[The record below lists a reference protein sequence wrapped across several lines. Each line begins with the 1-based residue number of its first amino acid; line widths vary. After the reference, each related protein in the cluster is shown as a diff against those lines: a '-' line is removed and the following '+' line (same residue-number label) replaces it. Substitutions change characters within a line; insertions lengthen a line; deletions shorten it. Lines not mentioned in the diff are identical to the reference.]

1 MNISKKTQVK
11 KDIPFSQSSSSPR
24 SLSFP
29 RKRESIKRGLI
40 SDQAT
45 KELKQA
51 TMKQLFTYGTKG
63 EKTKQT
69 EIGEIPLKWEIVEIE
84 DLFHLKQ
91 GKSLSAK
98 NQTGLYL
105 KSFLRTSNIFW
116 GHLDLT
122 KLDAMD
128 ILDKER
134 ETLLLKK
141 DDLLVCEGGDI
152 GRTAIWNDELSEC
165 YYQNH
170 IHRLRVKSNQKVCP
184 LFYMYW
190 MDVAVRQLNV
200 YGTFGNRTTIPN
212 LPGKRLLKFKLPL
225 PPLEEQKKIAGV
237 LSQIQKAMETQNQQI
252 KATKELKQA
261 TMKQLFTYGTRGE
274 KTQTKK
280 DIPFLQSSSSSHS
293 LSLPRKQESIKR
305 GSISDNLLRM
315 INLGDICT
323 FEYGKPLKK
332 ADRYKGKY
340 PVLGS
345 NGIVDYHNQYL
356 VKGPCI
362 IVGRKGTA
370 GKITYSENN
379 CFPID
384 TTFFVQLRNK
394 NQCDLKYLDF
404 AMQVSNLEKLKT
416 QSNVPGLNRNDAYKI
431 KIPLPSLEEQKEI
444 ADILQGID
452 KKVEVHEKKK
462 KALEE
467 LFKTM
472 LNKLMTGKIRVHNL
486 NILKQYKGYYV

>member
-1 MNISKKTQVK
+1 MNISKKIKVK

-40 SDQAT
+40 PDPAT
-45 KELKQA
+45 KGLKQA

-69 EIGEIPLKWEIVEIE
+69 EIGEIPISWTYKHLSELCHYSSGRTPARSNLSYWSNGEIPWVSIS
-84 DLFHLKQ
+84 DMQQ
-91 GKSLSAK
+91 GKAIFRTKEKISKQAFIE
-98 NQTGLYL
+98 
-105 KSFLRTSNIFW
+105 SF
-116 GHLDLT
+116 GGK
-122 KLDAMD
+122 KLVP
-128 ILDKER
+128 KH
-134 ETLLLKK
+134 TLLMSFKLT
-141 DDLLVCEGGDI
+141 I
-152 GRTAIWNDELSEC
+152 GRTCFAGVDLVHNEAIVAIYPKKEVLDKLYLSF
-165 YYQNH
+165 YLPTVDYSIYQDRQIKGNT
-170 IHRLRVKSNQKVCP
+170 LNKSKI
-184 LFYMYW
+184 
-190 MDVAVRQLNV
+190 DK
-200 YGTFGNRTTIPN
+200 I
-212 LPGKRLLKFKLPL
+212 KIPL

-237 LSQIQKAMETQNQQI
+237 LSQVQKAIETQNQQI